1 MLVAEDH
8 RSAAQAAMHFSR
20 IGMDGIVG
28 YIEADLMISAVN
40 QTGFAQ
46 CPAIGLNEVRQRWQQ
61 REKSDHWTL
70 LDVRKLSERRQSH
83 IEGSIHIF
91 LGDLLE
97 QAASLDKRQAYTTLC
112 ASGKRATVA
121 ASILRVL
128 GFEQVDVF
136 MGSMGAWEA
145 ASLPVQTEVP

>member
-1 MLVAEDH
+1 MLIAEDH
-8 RSAAQAAMHFSR
+8 DRAAQAAVHFSR
-20 IGMDGIVG
+20 IGLDGVVG
-28 YIEADLMISAVN
+28 YIEADLMLSAVN

-46 CPAIGLNEVRQRWQQ
+46 CPAVGLNDVRQRW
-61 REKSDHWTL
+61 EKSDKWTL

-83 IEGSIHIF
+83 IEGSVHIF
-91 LGDLLE
+91 LGNLLE
-97 QAASLDKRQAYTTLC
+97 QATALDKRQAYTTLC

-128 GFEQVDVF
+128 GFEQVEVF

-145 ASLPVQTEVP
+145 ASLPVQTER